1 MKPNLEISLK
11 FWIALIVFF
20 AVVLFIPF
28 CEYLSDNYSVII
40 CTITAFIYVST
51 FIFCID
57 LLLRN
62 SELKSKLRKESFY
75 RTVSAQTIDDYEH
88 QIKLQECQIEDRKK
102 YFEDAVAE
110 ITELRSKNKNISDN
124 FNELTVNYSI
134 IQEKISLSEDEL
146 RIAYERIEAL
156 NQGNKVL
163 LESRDYW
170 RERTLHQKHTKKEA
184 ESEWW
189 QCVNSIGEY
198 FIKGN
203 KYKQVNNKSGYFYL
217 IGETSITHIVKKSNF
232 KPVKC

>member
-1 MKPNLEISLK
+1 MKPNLEITLK

-110 ITELRSKNKNISDN
+110 ITELRSKSEKCRDRINHLGE
-124 FNELTVNYSI
+124 ELT
-134 IQEKISLSEDEL
+134 
-146 RIAYERIEAL
+146 IANERIEVLKVTVKELHEMYNEKEQIAMHWKERAL
-156 NQGNKVL
+156 HK
-163 LESRDYW
+163 
-170 RERTLHQKHTKKEA
+170 KHTKKEVD
-184 ESEWW
+184 SDYWKCIN
-189 QCVNSIGEY
+189 QHYLNFNNGQT
-198 FIKGN
+198 
-203 KYKQVNNKSGYFYL
+203 YKKSGDSICDDKRLVWLFEHEDHLHPYLVEKKYFKA
-217 IGETSITHIVKKSNF
+217 VKL
-232 KPVKC
+232 